1 MVFKVGRGRNKRA
14 AYHYRRSILRQRCV
28 VTLPLS
34 SNINRCDRFNIRDW
48 WFKGRKVSR
57 KMAWIGN
64 KSRPISFLRN
74 ETLFT
79 TVSTSMM
86 STEIYFDDG
95 IRKFARRT
103 TKVDEG
109 DGGEERL
116 IETSA
121 NRSYVLCSD
130 VCCAIH
136 VSSLLRSLY
145 NAPRFDHSSFFNKF
159 LDQRYNETYS
169 SPNLRYYFYLSNFIS
184 SENRRKFH
192 SKFRDNSFSIV
203 SWNGLNF
210 LGF

>member
-1 MVFKVGRGRNKRA
+1 
-14 AYHYRRSILRQRCV
+14 
-28 VTLPLS
+28 
-34 SNINRCDRFNIRDW
+34 
-48 WFKGRKVSR
+48 
-57 KMAWIGN
+57 MAWIGN

-145 NAPRFDHSSFFNKF
+145 NAPRFDRSSFFNKF
-159 LDQRYNETYS
+159 LDQRLQIQWNVLLAKLEILFLFVKFFT
-169 SPNLRYYFYLSNFIS
+169 S
-184 SENRRKFH
+184 SENRSRKFH

-203 SWNGLNF
+203 CSWNSLNTF
-210 LGF
+210 LDTNTPFYLYKLQLEIRKTLATPRRRNR

>member
-1 MVFKVGRGRNKRA
+1 
-14 AYHYRRSILRQRCV
+14 
-28 VTLPLS
+28 
-34 SNINRCDRFNIRDW
+34 
-48 WFKGRKVSR
+48 
-57 KMAWIGN
+57 MAWIGN

-159 LDQRYNETYS
+159 LGQRYNETYS
-169 SPNLRYYFYLSNFIS
+169 SPNLRYYFYLINSLITVGTFILWLILTW
-184 SENRRKFH
+184 F
-192 SKFRDNSFSIV
+192 FC
-203 SWNGLNF
+203 LNYIKTF
-210 LGF
+210 FWRLRNLIIAQKTDV

>member
-1 MVFKVGRGRNKRA
+1 
-14 AYHYRRSILRQRCV
+14 
-28 VTLPLS
+28 
-34 SNINRCDRFNIRDW
+34 
-48 WFKGRKVSR
+48 
-57 KMAWIGN
+57 MAWIGN

-136 VSSLLRSLY
+136 VSSLFRSLY

-169 SPNLRYYFYLSNFIS
+169 SPNLRYYFYLSNFLHRVRIEA
-184 SENRRKFH
+184 ENSIPNFAIIPFQLFHETVWTFLDTHTPFYLYLYKLLVEIRKTFAIARRH
-192 SKFRDNSFSIV
+192 
-203 SWNGLNF
+203 
-210 LGF
+210 